1 MGVQTKQTEE
11 FDCLEWSINLVFLFL
26 KEAQL
31 STLAAKHYE
40 GNKYKTSISSN
51 NYTNHHHY
59 LFGLIRQIYYEGW
72 NILFLPSE
80 IQPWLLIHLTE
91 KLPQQNWNT
100 SLHSNGQHEAEKQ
113 ETQTASTLAEL
124 K

>member
-40 GNKYKTSISSN
+40 GNKYKTNISLAIITPTITIIS
-51 NYTNHHHY
+51 
-59 LFGLIRQIYYEGW
+59 LGL
-72 NILFLPSE
+72 
-80 IQPWLLIHLTE
+80 
-91 KLPQQNWNT
+91 
-100 SLHSNGQHEAEKQ
+100 
-113 ETQTASTLAEL
+113 
-124 K
+124 